1 MMARAATLLCLTL
14 LTACY
19 TVQWP
24 WTVTELTTSG
34 LTDEPARITTA
45 PTEAWYAIEPAQ
57 ISFYACDIPLGALAA
72 GEKVSGQVVSIQMMW
87 EPKPGYTPIEPTT
100 TNVSIRLVVFAEG
113 QVGVYGGGGFAWP
126 RGSPESGSMG
136 LLLTGS
142 NLSLIARTDGFV
154 DLLSPAQMLGTM
166 RAVRNDA
173 RALSIRRAASQAVTD
188 ALGQVR
194 WVRGP
199 SDAAT
204 TLAAHAR

>member
-1 MMARAATLLCLTL
+1 MTVRVAMLSCLAL

-24 WTVTELTTSG
+24 WTETELTTSG

-45 PTEAWYAIEPAQ
+45 PAEAWYVIEPAQ
-57 ISFYACDIPLGALAA
+57 VSFYASDIPLDALAA

-126 RGSPESGSMG
+126 RGTPESGSMG

-166 RAVRNDA
+166 RAVQNDA
-173 RALSIRRAASQAVTD
+173 RALSVRRAASQAVTD

-194 WVRGP
+194 WVRGDD
-199 SDAAT
+199 DAET
-204 TLAAHAR
+204 TIAAHTR